1 MDEMACGSLAKKFH
15 ALQRASTMSSQVSKT
30 VMTVMAS
37 LLARR
42 QVQTFPTG
50 FSSGL

>member
-1 MDEMACGSLAKKFH
+1 MDEMACRSMAKKFH

-30 VMTVMAS
+30 IMAS